1 MSAQNP
7 LIRRGIVAA
16 IFKKRGRGGV
26 ILRVVVTAILFG
38 SCLGGC
44 AASTRHASQRAWAEL
59 KSNAKIASKGTGGM
73 IVNLSELLHLSIK
86 SAFDWSSRVQANP
99 ATHEPT
105 APCQSQA
112 ALTATRQRRPRYQ
125 KVVTG
130 F

>member
-44 AASTRHASQRAWAEL
+44 AASTRQASQRTWAEL
-59 KSNAKIASKGTGGM
+59 KSNAKSASKGTGGM

-105 APCQSQA
+105 APCQCQA

>member
-26 ILRVVVTAILFG
+26 ILRVVATAILFG

-59 KSNAKIASKGTGGM
+59 KSNAKSASKGTGGM

-86 SAFDWSSRVQANP
+86 SAFDWSSRVQASP

-105 APCQSQA
+105 APCQCQA
-112 ALTATRQRRPRYQ
+112 GLTATRQRRPGYR